1 MSIWNPWH
9 GCQKISPG
17 CANCYVYRRDAQ
29 YGGDSTKVFRTK
41 DFSLP
46 MKRGRGGTLSLQAKG
61 DYVFTCM
68 TSDFFLEAA
77 DDWRSDIWDMIRFR
91 TDLHF
96 FIITKRITR
105 MAQCL
110 PPDWGDGYAHVTIGC
125 TVETQNMANI
135 RLPVFFS
142 LPIQHRHIIC
152 EPQLEE
158 LDLTPWLHAEQLEQ
172 VLAGGESGSAARIC
186 RWSWIQSLA
195 AQCRQ
200 ADVSF
205 FFKQTGSLFE
215 KDGQCYRI
223 PRSQQH
229 TQAQKG
235 QLALNAQI
243 LK

>member
-46 MKRGRGGTLSLQAKG
+46 MKRGRGGTLSLQAEG

-152 EPQLEE
+152 EPLLEE

-195 AQCRQ
+195 TQCRQ

-223 PRSQQH
+223 PRNQQH